1 MVCHQIC
8 YKTNNKFYIGYI
20 EKTLNDISLL
30 NLYLENLNKL
40 DCKKTN
46 SLEINYLREAFTNI
60 CQYKS
65 MLSNN

>member
-8 YKTNNKFYIGYI
+8 YKTNNKFYISYV
-20 EKTLNDISLL
+20 EKILSDYSLL
-30 NLYLENLNKL
+30 NLYLDNLNKL

-46 SLEINYLREAFTNI
+46 SLEVNYLREAFTNI

-65 MLSNN
+65 MISNK